1 MKVTRNVVYSLMIA
15 GAFAGLAGAM
25 LSVGT
30 FDYGRVLVGFENY
43 GFDGIAVAL
52 LGGTAAIGVLLSGLL
67 FGGLKSAQPLMQSNG
82 VPMEI
87 AKIISSLIVLF
98 VAMKY
103 GFEMWL
109 RTYAKAQKKE
119 GK

>member
-1 MKVTRNVVYSLMIA
+1 MKVTNNVMYSMMIA

-25 LSVGT
+25 ISVGT

-52 LGGTAAIGVLLSGLL
+52 LGGNAAIGILLSGLL
-67 FGGLKSAQPLMQSNG
+67 FGGLKSAQPLMQANG
-82 VPMEI
+82 IPLEI

-109 RTYAKAQKKE
+109 RNYAKKQKEEK
-119 GK
+119 